1 MNGDRRRTPQ
11 PTQSAVLT
19 TRNTILLSLLIAVT
33 IALGV
38 VLNLTRSKR
47 LLAPDKIHLTVAVGY
62 SIKWMG
68 RFQDLCDEFNA
79 ANPDVHARVI
89 GVPGRYYDQVLVRM
103 AGGTV
108 PDLMWM
114 GKDFPRFASRG
125 AFLDVDDAFDF
136 DPSEY
141 YTIVVDQYRYGGRLC
156 GAPYCGDFSVMV
168 YNKDIFNEEG
178 LAFPADDWTTADF
191 RRLAKALTK
200 RDAGDRT
207 VRWGV
212 RGDADQGAF
221 GAFPLSEDKTESRL
235 DTPQWLEYYEFILA
249 MRQDDRSTPHATT
262 RQFASDLTPQ
272 QSFLRGETA
281 MFVASIYTL
290 PDLRERS
297 GDIDWDIVAMPRG
310 VRPSASA
317 STQGFAIYAKTKHPA
332 EAVRLLKHMVAPAA
346 QYAMRELGVPT
357 HRATARRFIKNMP
370 APPANGEALLASMD
384 FINPFPRVRRIKE
397 LQVAFGEANNEILA
411 GRKPPAKAMQEC
423 HRKFQEIL
431 ARK

>member
-1 MNGDRRRTPQ
+1 M
-11 PTQSAVLT
+11 T
-19 TRNTILLSLLIAVT
+19 TRSTILLSLLIALT
-33 IALGV
+33 IVLGV
-38 VLNLTRSKR
+38 VLNVTRSKR
-47 LLAPDKIHLTVAVGY
+47 LLAPDKIHLSVAVGY

-68 RFQDLCDEFNA
+68 MFQDLCDQFNA

-108 PDLMWM
+108 PDVMWM

-141 YTIVVDQYRYGGRLC
+141 YTIVVDQYRYDGRLC
-156 GAPYCGDFSVMV
+156 GAPYCGDFGIMV
-168 YNKDIFNEEG
+168 YNKDIFTEEG
-178 LAFPADDWTTADF
+178 IAFPEDDWTTADF
-191 RRLAKALTK
+191 RRLAQALTK
-200 RDAGDRT
+200 RDADGRT

-212 RGDADQGAF
+212 RGDADSGAF

-235 DTPQWLEYYEFILA
+235 NTPQWLEYYEFILA
-249 MRQDDRSTPHATT
+249 MRREDRSTPDAMT

-281 MFVASIYTL
+281 MFTANVYDL
-290 PDLRERS
+290 PDLRERAVE
-297 GDIDWDIVAMPRG
+297 IDWDIVPMPRG
-310 VRPSASA
+310 VRPSTGA
-317 STQGFAIYAKTKHPA
+317 STQGFAIYAKTEHPA
-332 EAVRLLKHMVAPAA
+332 EAVRLLKHLVSPAS
-346 QYAMRELGVPT
+346 QYHMRDLGVPT
-357 HRATARRFIKNMP
+357 HRATARRAIANTP
-370 APPANGEALLASMD
+370 TPPANGQAQLASMD
-384 FINPFPRVRRIKE
+384 FVNPFPRVRHINE
-397 LQVAFGEANNEILA
+397 LQVAFGEANNQILA
-411 GRKPPAKAMQEC
+411 GRKSPEEALQDC